1 MLTITNFQK
10 VNKKGFTILKYL
22 LKILAFRKK
31 KDNNKNNII
40 AATWNHVSL
49 SLFSHRIFGF
59 EKMIDNF
66 I

>member
-40 AATWNHVSL
+40 AGT
-49 SLFSHRIFGF
+49 
-59 EKMIDNF
+59 
-66 I
+66 